1 MKMFKRISSL
11 WASDDTHKLDNYDLY
26 NFDGDFTDDDVFV
39 SPDELTDFMR
49 DIMYPSNNE

>member
-1 MKMFKRISSL
+1 MFKRISSL